1 MTAVPEDPGP
11 GDRRP
16 ATGAP
21 VDGWRRRW
29 SVRTRALGEAA
40 RVRTRRFW
48 DGAQP
53 TLRQLWWTEEPVT
66 PVTTVD
72 RRAPEPLAVP
82 AQGQVYV
89 FLVRA
94 TYTWSS
100 ETARPE
106 LFGWYVDY
114 FQQQAAQRLH
124 RLAVRCAVEVPPHRP
139 RDLHAALTAALADD
153 DPPPWT
159 YARGEVTFACEP
171 DVTVHLD
178 ERVRKLLQPY
188 WEQRIALECERDL
201 ARRRAE
207 YAEERDRRDRQETP
221 SATRA
226 GDVSEPATTA
236 PSANRSEATGPA
248 RDAGGMPG
256 EAGRARRGSRPDGPV
271 ESFTPLEPLLPPP
284 APRPAPG
291 QRPRPGEP
299 EPPRV

>member
-1 MTAVPEDPGP
+1 MTAVPGDPGP
-11 GDRRP
+11 ADQRP
-16 ATGAP
+16 AP
-21 VDGWRRRW
+21 REGWRRWR
-29 SVRTRALGEAA
+29 VRARALGDAA
-40 RVRTRRFW
+40 RLRTRRFW

-53 TLRQLWWTEEPVT
+53 TLRQLWWTEEPET

-72 RRAPEPLAVP
+72 RRAPEPLVVP

-114 FQQQAAQRLH
+114 FQQQATQRLH
-124 RLAVRCAVEVPPHRP
+124 RLAVRHAVEVPPHQP
-139 RDLHAALTAALADD
+139 RDLHAALTAALAED

-178 ERVRKLLQPY
+178 ERVRRLLQPY

-207 YAEERDRRDRQETP
+207 FADERDRRDR
-221 SATRA
+221 
-226 GDVSEPATTA
+226 EP
-236 PSANRSEATGPA
+236 EATGA
-248 RDAGGMPG
+248 RPSPRAPDA
-256 EAGRARRGSRPDGPV
+256 DGPADL
-271 ESFTPLEPLLPPP
+271 FPLEPLLPPP
-284 APRPAPG
+284 APRTAPG
-291 QRPRPGEP
+291 PRPRPGEP
-299 EPPRV
+299 QPPAV

>member
-1 MTAVPEDPGP
+1 MTAVPEEPGA
-11 GDRRP
+11 GDGRP
-16 ATGAP
+16 KPGAP
-21 VDGWRRRW
+21 VDSRRRRW
-29 SVRTRALGEAA
+29 AGRARALGEAA

-53 TLRQLWWTEEPVT
+53 TLRQLWWTEEPPT

-72 RRAPEPLAVP
+72 RRTPEPLTVP

-100 ETARPE
+100 DSARPE

-124 RLAVRCAVEVPPHRP
+124 RLAVRCAAEVPPHRP
-139 RDLHAALTAALADD
+139 RDLHAALTAALAED

-207 YAEERDRRDRQETP
+207 YAEERERRDRP
-221 SATRA
+221 PDGPPATRGA
-226 GDVSEPATTA
+226 GTSGPAATTA
-236 PSANRSEATGPA
+236 PADGSEP
-248 RDAGGMPG
+248 
-256 EAGRARRGSRPDGPV
+256 AGRARRGSRPDGPV

-291 QRPRPGEP
+291 QRPPRPDGP

>member
-1 MTAVPEDPGP
+1 MTAVPEGP
-11 GDRRP
+11 ERGGGRP
-16 ATGAP
+16 KPGAP
-21 VDGWRRRW
+21 VDSRRRRW
-29 SVRTRALGEAA
+29 AGRARALGEAA

-66 PVTTVD
+66 AVTTVD
-72 RRAPEPLAVP
+72 RRVPEPLAVP

-114 FQQQAAQRLH
+114 FQHQATQRLN
-124 RLAVRCAVEVPPHRP
+124 RLAVRCAAEVPPHRP
-139 RDLHAALTAALADD
+139 RDLHAALTAALADE
-153 DPPPWT
+153 DPPPWM

-207 YAEERDRRDRQETP
+207 YAEERNRRERPTT
-221 SATRA
+221 ARA
-226 GDVSEPATTA
+226 GKDGEPATTA
-236 PSANRSEATGPA
+236 PPADGSGPA
-248 RDAGGMPG
+248 GAVRDARGMPG
-256 EAGRARRGSRPDGPV
+256 EAGRARRGSRLDGPV
-271 ESFTPLEPLLPPP
+271 EAFTPLEPLLPPP
-284 APRPAPG
+284 APRTAPG

-299 EPPRV
+299 EPPQV

>member
-1 MTAVPEDPGP
+1 MTAVPGDPGP
-11 GDRRP
+11 ADQRP
-16 ATGAP
+16 AP
-21 VDGWRRRW
+21 REGWRRWR
-29 SVRTRALGEAA
+29 VRARALGDAA
-40 RVRTRRFW
+40 RLRTRRFW

-53 TLRQLWWTEEPVT
+53 TLRQLWWTEEPET

-72 RRAPEPLAVP
+72 RRAPEPLVVP

-114 FQQQAAQRLH
+114 FQQQATQRLH
-124 RLAVRCAVEVPPHRP
+124 RLAVRHAVEVPPHRP
-139 RDLHAALTAALADD
+139 RDLHAALTAALAAD

-178 ERVRKLLQPY
+178 ERVRRLLQPY

-207 YAEERDRRDRQETP
+207 FADERDRRDRQPEAAGARP
-221 SATRA
+221 APRA
-226 GDVSEPATTA
+226 PNTD
-236 PSANRSEATGPA
+236 GPA
-248 RDAGGMPG
+248 DL
-256 EAGRARRGSRPDGPV
+256 
-271 ESFTPLEPLLPPP
+271 FPLEPLLPPP

-299 EPPRV
+299 QPPAV

>member
-1 MTAVPEDPGP
+1 MTAVPEEPGTA
-11 GDRRP
+11 GGRP
-16 ATGAP
+16 RPGAP

-29 SVRTRALGEAA
+29 AGRARALGEAA

-53 TLRQLWWTEEPVT
+53 TLRQLWWTEEPAT

-72 RRAPEPLAVP
+72 RRVPEPLAVP

-114 FQQQAAQRLH
+114 FQQQATQRLH

-178 ERVRKLLQPY
+178 ERVRRLLQPY

-207 YAEERDRRDRQETP
+207 YAEERDRRDHREPP

-226 GDVSEPATTA
+226 GDEDEPAATTPPA
-236 PSANRSEATGPA
+236 DGCEPTRAA
-248 RDAGGMPG
+248 RDARGMPG
-256 EAGRARRGSRPDGPV
+256 AAGRARRGSRPDGPV

-299 EPPRV
+299 EPPAI

>member
-1 MTAVPEDPGP
+1 MTAVPEGP
-11 GDRRP
+11 EPAGGRP
-16 ATGAP
+16 KPGAP
-21 VDGWRRRW
+21 VDSRRRRW
-29 SVRTRALGEAA
+29 AGRAKALGEAA
-40 RVRTRRFW
+40 RVRTRRLW
-48 DGAQP
+48 EGAQP
-53 TLRQLWWTEEPVT
+53 TLRQLWWSEEPAT

-72 RRAPEPLAVP
+72 RRVPEPLAVP

-100 ETARPE
+100 DSARPE

-124 RLAVRCAVEVPPHRP
+124 RLAVRYAVEVPPHRP
-139 RDLHAALTAALADD
+139 RDLHAALTAALADE
-153 DPPPWT
+153 DPAPWT

-207 YAEERDRRDRQETP
+207 YAEERDRRDRREQP

-226 GDVSEPATTA
+226 GSEPPAPA
-236 PSANRSEATGPA
+236 PSADGRGPAGAA
-248 RDAGGMPG
+248 RDARGVPG

-271 ESFTPLEPLLPPP
+271 EPFTPLEPLLPPP

-291 QRPRPGEP
+291 QRSRPGEP
-299 EPPRV
+299 DPPTV

>member
-1 MTAVPEDPGP
+1 MTAVPEGPDPAG
-11 GDRRP
+11 GRP
-16 ATGAP
+16 KPGAP
-21 VDGWRRRW
+21 VDSRRRRW
-29 SVRTRALGEAA
+29 AGRAKALGEAA

-53 TLRQLWWTEEPVT
+53 TLRQLWWSEEPAT

-72 RRAPEPLAVP
+72 RRVPEPLAVP

-100 ETARPE
+100 DSARPE

-124 RLAVRCAVEVPPHRP
+124 RLAVRYAVEVPPHRP

-153 DPPPWT
+153 DPAPWT

-207 YAEERDRRDRQETP
+207 YAEERDRRDRREQ
-221 SATRA
+221 
-226 GDVSEPATTA
+226 
-236 PSANRSEATGPA
+236 
-248 RDAGGMPG
+248 MPG

-291 QRPRPGEP
+291 QRSRPGEP
-299 EPPRV
+299 EPPPV

>member
-16 ATGAP
+16 APGAP
-21 VDGWRRRW
+21 VDSRRRRW
-29 SVRTRALGEAA
+29 SVRARALGEAA

-53 TLRQLWWTEEPVT
+53 TLRQLWWTEEPPT

-72 RRAPEPLAVP
+72 RRVPEPLAVP

-100 ETARPE
+100 DSARPE

-124 RLAVRCAVEVPPHRP
+124 RLAVRCAAEVPPHRP
-139 RDLHAALTAALADD
+139 RDLHAALTAALAED
-153 DPPPWT
+153 DPSPWT

-207 YAEERDRRDRQETP
+207 YAEERDRRDHPPEQART
-221 SATRA
+221 A
-226 GDVSEPATTA
+226 GD
-236 PSANRSEATGPA
+236 
-248 RDAGGMPG
+248 
-256 EAGRARRGSRPDGPV
+256 AGRARRGSRPDGPV

-299 EPPRV
+299 EPPQV

>member
-1 MTAVPEDPGP
+1 MTAVPEGPEPAGGPPEPGV
-11 GDRRP
+11 P
-16 ATGAP
+16 A
-21 VDGWRRRW
+21 DGRRRW
-29 SVRTRALGEAA
+29 AGRARAFGEAA
-40 RVRTRRFW
+40 RVRARRFW

-72 RRAPEPLAVP
+72 RRVPEPLAVP
-82 AQGQVYV
+82 AQGEVYV

-100 ETARPE
+100 DSARPE

-114 FQQQAAQRLH
+114 FQRQATQRLH
-124 RLAVRCAVEVPPHRP
+124 RLAVRYAVDVPPHRP

-159 YARGEVTFACEP
+159 YAHGEVTFTCEP

-178 ERVRKLLQPY
+178 ERVRRLLQPY

-201 ARRRAE
+201 ARRRAG
-207 YAEERDRRDRQETP
+207 YAEEHDRRDQRDRAADARGTP
-221 SATRA
+221 GGA
-226 GDVSEPATTA
+226 G
-236 PSANRSEATGPA
+236 TGP
-248 RDAGGMPG
+248 GQG
-256 EAGRARRGSRPDGPV
+256 RRGAQPDGPV

-291 QRPRPGEP
+291 QRSRADGP
-299 EPPRV
+299 EPPAV